1 MNDMINREEQESGS
15 DGRMDAYRATA
26 KSWEQTFDAIVDP
39 IYILDTS
46 GEILRAN
53 RAAADLAG
61 MEPGSIRGK
70 HCYQIV
76 HGTGTFS
83 EGCPFVRMRASMQRE
98 SYQVR
103 IQDRWFIAS
112 VDPILDDQKRLLGA
126 VHILT
131 DITDLKKGQEAEARL
146 AAIVSSSESAVV
158 GSTSDGAITSW
169 NAGAGTLTGYTGEEM
184 IGSSLE
190 RLVRPEDREGLSAM
204 LAAIT
209 RGDRLHPTEQVVIRK
224 DGSPMEVSLSVSPI
238 LGQAGAI
245 TGVSWIC
252 RDISG
257 QRKAERVLVAYLT
270 EAALRLR
277 NPVAIIRDHL
287 AQVITLVDEGEMT
300 PEQALMLLRVQ
311 ISNATQVLANI
322 DDLNRMI
329 AEGADD
335 IPDAYRQFLMRR
347 D

>member
-1 MNDMINREEQESGS
+1 MSNGGRTGKGEET
-15 DGRMDAYRATA
+15 DAYRG
-26 KSWEQTFDAIVDP
+26 SINEWERTFDAIVDP
-39 IYILDTS
+39 VYILDTS
-46 GEILRAN
+46 GEVLRAN

-61 MEPGSIRGK
+61 TEPGSIRGR
-70 HCYQIV
+70 HCYQVV
-76 HGTGTFS
+76 HGTGTFI
-83 EGCPFVRMRASMQRE
+83 EGCPFVRMSTSMQRE

-103 IQDRWFIAS
+103 IQDRWFIAT
-112 VDPILDDQKRLLGA
+112 VDPILDDRRRLLGA
-126 VHILT
+126 AHILT

-158 GSTSDGAITSW
+158 GSTPDGTVTSW

-190 RLVRPEDREGLSAM
+190 RVVRPEDREGLGAV
-204 LAAIT
+204 LAAIG
-209 RGDRLHPTEQVVIRK
+209 RGDRLHPTEQVVLRK
-224 DGSPMEVSLSVSPI
+224 DGSPMEISLSVSPI
-238 LGQAGAI
+238 LDQAGAI

-257 QRKAERVLVAYLT
+257 QQRAERALVAYLT

-287 AQVITLVDEGEMT
+287 AQVIALVEEGEMT
-300 PEQALMLLRVQ
+300 PEQALMLLKVQ
-311 ISNATQVLANI
+311 VSNATQILANI